1 MSFAT
6 HSAFDPGLDLMVHG
20 QHNGIPPMFA
30 CFDFKPA
37 TSVPEGRDCV
47 VIVGTR
53 NQPAIAGHIAQRARK
68 AVVILCP
75 GDKTFE
81 NGGRPLPDN
90 VVRMFTTNRSH
101 ADPRV
106 TAIPLGVK
114 SSALQLLRYAR
125 RHRTEVNSGDR
136 AMLYLNFSIGR
147 HYDLPAVQRGLLH
160 RKDIADRFRGEKWV
174 TDRVSVKAVEGEGA
188 LFKYLME
195 MMQHNFVAS
204 PEGFGIDCHR
214 HWESL
219 YLGAIPIVQRSQHME
234 TFSDLPILY
243 TDDYTEINKNY
254 LKNMYENIS
263 SKTFDFSK
271 LYAPYYTN
279 MLVDEVN
286 KLNNPAFV
294 LLLSDERSSKERA
307 NNSSGFWPAQVFLN
321 RLSRYDSP
329 YKADLQAGSLI
340 PTNEHDQRQWRALH
354 GARISF
360 SSNGAVV
367 VEHTSDTGLVGAL
380 LQLRPVEGVTYR
392 VHGEMR
398 SLDDRSCVPKLE
410 IFAPQTKQQVSKH
423 VVDGEAAT
431 VDGATKVDFTFT
443 SAKAGTYLQ
452 FWPGRQAML
461 SIRIEPVVV

>member
-1 MSFAT
+1 
-6 HSAFDPGLDLMVHG
+6 
-20 QHNGIPPMFA
+20 
-30 CFDFKPA
+30 
-37 TSVPEGRDCV
+37 
-47 VIVGTR
+47 
-53 NQPAIAGHIAQRARK
+53 
-68 AVVILCP
+68 
-75 GDKTFE
+75 
-81 NGGRPLPDN
+81 
-90 VVRMFTTNRSH
+90 
-101 ADPRV
+101 
-106 TAIPLGVK
+106 
-114 SSALQLLRYAR
+114 
-125 RHRTEVNSGDR
+125 
-136 AMLYLNFSIGR
+136 
-147 HYDLPAVQRGLLH
+147 
-160 RKDIADRFRGEKWV
+160 
-174 TDRVSVKAVEGEGA
+174 
-188 LFKYLME
+188 
-195 MMQHNFVAS
+195 
-204 PEGFGIDCHR
+204 
-214 HWESL
+214 
-219 YLGAIPIVQRSQHME
+219 
-234 TFSDLPILY
+234 
-243 TDDYTEINKNY
+243 
-254 LKNMYENIS
+254 
-263 SKTFDFSK
+263 
-271 LYAPYYTN
+271 